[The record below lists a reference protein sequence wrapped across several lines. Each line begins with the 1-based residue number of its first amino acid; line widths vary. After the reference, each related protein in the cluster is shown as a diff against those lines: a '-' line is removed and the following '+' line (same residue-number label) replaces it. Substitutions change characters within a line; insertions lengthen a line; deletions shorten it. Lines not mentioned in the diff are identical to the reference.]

1 MSVSQPALSRALH
14 HLSQV
19 APVSYRR
26 IFAGIGL
33 YHQQYLFAIMADD
46 RLYFR
51 VDDASRQPY
60 LDRAMSALQP
70 RGAGSSLS
78 HFYQLPDAV
87 LEDSS
92 ELLFWMRAAV
102 EASQAPLP
110 EPAYLSAPPQ
120 SPARRFSAG

>member
-33 YHQQYLFAIMADD
+33 YHQQHLFAIMTDD
-46 RLYFR
+46 RLFFR
-51 VDDASRQPY
+51 VDEASRQPY
-60 LDRAMSALQP
+60 LDRAMAALQP
-70 RGAGSSLS
+70 RGAGSSIS
-78 HFYQLPDAV
+78 HFYQLPEAV

-92 ELLFWMRAAV
+92 ELLYWMRAAV
-102 EASQAPLP
+102 EASQSPLP
-110 EPAYLSAPPQ
+110 EPAYESAPV
-120 SPARRFSAG
+120 SSSVRRFSAG

>member
-33 YHQQYLFAIMADD
+33 YHQQHLFAIMTDD
-46 RLYFR
+46 RVYFR
-51 VDDASRQPY
+51 VDDDSRQPY
-60 LDRAMSALQP
+60 LDRSMAALQP
-70 RGAGSSLS
+70 RGVGFWES
-78 HFYQLPDAV
+78 HFYQLPEAV

-110 EPAYLSAPPQ
+110 EPAYESAPAP
-120 SPARRFSAG
+120 SALRRFSAG

>member
-33 YHQQYLFAIMADD
+33 YHQHYLFAIMADD

-51 VDDASRQPY
+51 VDEASRQPY
-60 LDRAMSALQP
+60 LDRAMAALRP
-70 RGAGSSLS
+70 RGAGSSVS
-78 HFYQLPDAV
+78 HFYQLPEAV

-110 EPAYLSAPPQ
+110 EPAYESAPASPPQ
-120 SPARRFSAG
+120 RRFSAG

>member
-1 MSVSQPALSRALH
+1 MSVSQPALSRVLH

-33 YHQQYLFAIMADD
+33 YHQQHLFAIMTDD

-51 VDDASRQPY
+51 VDEASRQPY
-60 LDRAMSALQP
+60 LDRAMPSLQP
-70 RGAGSSLS
+70 RGASAPVS
-78 HFYQLPDAV
+78 HFYQLPEAV

-92 ELLFWMRAAV
+92 ELLYWMRAAV
-102 EASQAPLP
+102 EASQTPLP
-110 EPAYLSAPPQ
+110 EPAFESAPAHA
-120 SPARRFSAG
+120 SLRRFSAG